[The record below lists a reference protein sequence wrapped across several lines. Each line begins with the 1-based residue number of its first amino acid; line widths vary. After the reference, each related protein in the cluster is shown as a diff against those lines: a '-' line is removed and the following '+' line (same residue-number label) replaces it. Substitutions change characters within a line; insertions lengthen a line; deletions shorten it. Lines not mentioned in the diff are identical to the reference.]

1 MISRARQV
9 HTFGMSYPLDVI
21 FCDGEWLVVHV
32 VRDMPPARI
41 TRWVRRARYAVE
53 LPSAGRRTPVGVG
66 DRLRL
71 ERY

>member
-1 MISRARQV
+1 MR
-9 HTFGMSYPLDVI
+9 YPLDVI
-21 FCDGEWLVVHV
+21 FCDGEWTVVHV
-32 VRDMPPARI
+32 VRAMPPARM

-53 LPSAGRRTPVGVG
+53 LPAGRCTRVAIG